1 MNEIIFI
8 ITFATFVIV
17 AFAVNRMHVRDLV
30 QNDNDM
36 H

>member
-17 AFAVNRMHVRDLV
+17 AYAVNRMHVKDLAR
-30 QNDNDM
+30 NENEM